1 MDAPFAQANEGQ
13 CFQHGRVYLFSD
25 YDIDWRSAEESI
37 HLNIPVFPQQE
48 CRSSRCQS
56 RDICHLRSGN
66 ESASAIG
73 GKTEERKQPLE
84 YYIFEISS
92 DRRHVV
98 QACVLI
104 PGVRHPVGSDTYG
117 KRSTD
122 DSSEEP
128 AADAGHSGGGAYFVE
143 QLQDG
148 GWLLTGCGQRAPK
161 FLEPVDGLWRN
172 SDSSVRKV
180 VEIALGKTRCLGK
193 NFAIGVGKGCF
204 RTSF

>member
-13 CFQHGRVYLFSD
+13 CFQHGRVDFLSN
-25 YDIDWRSAEESI
+25 YDVDRRSSKESI

-73 GKTEERKQPLE
+73 GQTEERKQPLE

-104 PGVRHPVGSDTYG
+104 PSVRHPVGSDTYG

-128 AADAGHSGGGAYFVE
+128 AADAGHSGGGAPFRGRRTE
-143 QLQDG
+143 G
-148 GWLLTGCGQRAPK
+148 GG
-161 FLEPVDGLWRN
+161 
-172 SDSSVRKV
+172 
-180 VEIALGKTRCLGK
+180 
-193 NFAIGVGKGCF
+193 
-204 RTSF
+204 